1 MADERNEEA
10 AAVPEV
16 VQTAREQPGGAL
28 LPSRSGVLPALPD
41 DIPDADVPALLED
54 IERRVEALPGAFDA
68 ALARRQVVAVN
79 AMAVAMQAR
88 NLRRV
93 TDRALALIEARLAV
107 LMPANPPGRPPQPAG
122 KPDGQLAGS
131 DAAEPERE
139 QTAAPMPADPS
150 GRPSQPAG
158 KPDGQLAGSDTGEPD
173 RGPTTALAPVGPPG
187 RPPQPAGKLDGQ
199 LAGSDAA
206 EPEREQTAAPMPAD
220 PSGRPSQ
227 PAGKPDG
234 QPAGSDAAESGRV
247 QAATPMPADPS
258 GRPPQPAGK
267 PDGQPAGS
275 DAAEPG
281 RVQAATP
288 MPADPSGRPPQP
300 AGKPDGQPAGSD
312 AAEPGRVQAATPMP
326 ADPSG
331 RLPQPA
337 GKPDGQPA
345 SSDAAEPGRVQAA
358 APMPADPSGRPPQ
371 PAGKPDGQP
380 ASSDAAEPG
389 RVQAAAP
396 LPTDPFGRLPQPAGK
411 PDGQPAGSDAREP
424 DRAQLPSARTMRDI
438 RAAHPDPADKHALR
452 ERMDR
457 LENRGAR
464 VSRRALIAE
473 VRREQTEPADAPV
486 VDGLPEPVADT
497 RPLPVVHHADLDEH
511 PLDSGSVDVVA
522 MYASDAQ
529 DDLDPC
535 CPFAETVLRP
545 GGVLLL
551 CCEVGAE
558 EAIKGRVT
566 EDYGDGQP
574 ASLACLQ
581 TLAMVHG
588 DHWWPVLVFVRL
600 GDQAHRPERTAYV
613 GDDERACWRAILADW
628 TYPADGLVCDLC
640 ADDARILGAAD
651 AAKLRAV
658 GLCPDEEQV
667 EHVRAEVAQARGAPQ
682 E

>member
-1 MADERNEEA
+1 MADERHEEA

-28 LPSRSGVLPALPD
+28 LPSRSGVLAALPD
-41 DIPDADVPALLED
+41 DIPDTDVPTLLED

-93 TDRALALIEARLAV
+93 TDRALALVEARLAA
-107 LMPANPPGRPPQPAG
+107 LMPANPPGRPPQPA
-122 KPDGQLAGS
+122 A
-131 DAAEPERE
+131 
-139 QTAAPMPADPS
+139 
-150 GRPSQPAG
+150 
-158 KPDGQLAGSDTGEPD
+158 
-173 RGPTTALAPVGPPG
+173 
-187 RPPQPAGKLDGQ
+187 
-199 LAGSDAA
+199 
-206 EPEREQTAAPMPAD
+206 
-220 PSGRPSQ
+220 
-227 PAGKPDG
+227 KPDG
-234 QPAGSDAAESGRV
+234 QPAGSDAAEPDRV
-247 QAATPMPADPS
+247 QTAVPMPADPP
-258 GRPPQPAGK
+258 GRPPQPVGK

-288 MPADPSGRPPQP
+288 MPADPPGRPPQP
-300 AGKPDGQPAGSD
+300 VGKPDGQPAG
-312 AAEPGRVQAATPMP
+312 
-326 ADPSG
+326 
-331 RLPQPA
+331 
-337 GKPDGQPA
+337 
-345 SSDAAEPGRVQAA
+345 
-358 APMPADPSGRPPQ
+358 
-371 PAGKPDGQP
+371 
-380 ASSDAAEPG
+380 
-389 RVQAAAP
+389 
-396 LPTDPFGRLPQPAGK
+396 F
-411 PDGQPAGSDAREP
+411 DAREP

-473 VRREQTEPADAPV
+473 VRREHAEPADAPE

-497 RPLPVVHHADLDEH
+497 RPLPVVHHADVDEH

-522 MYASDAQ
+522 MYASDAL

-558 EAIKGRVT
+558 EEIKGRVT
-566 EDYGDGQP
+566 EDYDDGQP
-574 ASLACLQ
+574 ASLACLE

-600 GDQAHRPERTAYV
+600 GDEAHLPERTAYV
-613 GDDERACWRAILADW
+613 GDDEQACWRAILADW

-640 ADDARILGAAD
+640 ADDGRILGAAD

-667 EHVRAEVAQARGAPQ
+667 EHVRAEVAQARRVPQ

>member
-93 TDRALALIEARLAV
+93 TDRALALIEARLAA
-107 LMPANPPGRPPQPAG
+107 LMPANPP
-122 KPDGQLAGS
+122 
-131 DAAEPERE
+131 
-139 QTAAPMPADPS
+139 
-150 GRPSQPAG
+150 
-158 KPDGQLAGSDTGEPD
+158 
-173 RGPTTALAPVGPPG
+173 
-187 RPPQPAGKLDGQ
+187 
-199 LAGSDAA
+199 
-206 EPEREQTAAPMPAD
+206 
-220 PSGRPSQ
+220 
-227 PAGKPDG
+227 
-234 QPAGSDAAESGRV
+234 
-247 QAATPMPADPS
+247 

-288 MPADPSGRPPQP
+288 MPADPSGRPSQP
-300 AGKPDGQPAGSD
+300 AGKPDGQPGQPAGSD
-312 AAEPGRVQAATPMP
+312 AAEPCRVQAATPMP

-331 RLPQPA
+331 RPSQP
-337 GKPDGQPA
+337 
-345 SSDAAEPGRVQAA
+345 V
-358 APMPADPSGRPPQ
+358 
-371 PAGKPDGQP
+371 
-380 ASSDAAEPG
+380 
-389 RVQAAAP
+389 
-396 LPTDPFGRLPQPAGK
+396 GK
-411 PDGQPAGSDAREP
+411 PDGQPAGSDARET
-424 DRAQLPSARTMRDI
+424 DLAQLPSARTMRDI

-473 VRREQTEPADAPV
+473 VRREQTEPADAPE

-497 RPLPVVHHADLDEH
+497 RPLPVVHHADVDEH
-511 PLDSGSVDVVA
+511 PLDSGSVDAVA

-558 EAIKGRVT
+558 EEIKRRVT
-566 EDYGDGQP
+566 EDYDDGDP

-588 DHWWPVLVFVRL
+588 DHWWPVLVFVRV

-613 GDDERACWRAILADW
+613 GDDELACWRAMLADW

-640 ADDARILGAAD
+640 ADDGRILGAAD

-667 EHVRAEVAQARGAPQ
+667 EHVRAEVAQARSAPQ

>member
-16 VQTAREQPGGAL
+16 VQIAREQPGGAL
-28 LPSRSGVLPALPD
+28 LPSCSDVLPALPD

-93 TDRALALIEARLAV
+93 TDRALALIEARLAA

-122 KPDGQLAGS
+122 KPDGQPAGS
-131 DAAEPERE
+131 DARE
-139 QTAAPMPADPS
+139 TDRVQPAAPMPADP
-150 GRPSQPAG
+150 P
-158 KPDGQLAGSDTGEPD
+158 
-173 RGPTTALAPVGPPG
+173 
-187 RPPQPAGKLDGQ
+187 
-199 LAGSDAA
+199 
-206 EPEREQTAAPMPAD
+206 
-220 PSGRPSQ
+220 
-227 PAGKPDG
+227 
-234 QPAGSDAAESGRV
+234 
-247 QAATPMPADPS
+247 

-275 DAAEPG
+275 DAAEPD
-281 RVQAATP
+281 RVQPATP
-288 MPADPSGRPPQP
+288 MPADPAGPPSQP
-300 AGKPDGQPAGSD
+300 
-312 AAEPGRVQAATPMP
+312 M
-326 ADPSG
+326 
-331 RLPQPA
+331 
-337 GKPDGQPA
+337 
-345 SSDAAEPGRVQAA
+345 
-358 APMPADPSGRPPQ
+358 
-371 PAGKPDGQP
+371 
-380 ASSDAAEPG
+380 
-389 RVQAAAP
+389 
-396 LPTDPFGRLPQPAGK
+396 GK

-473 VRREQTEPADAPV
+473 VRREQTEPTDAPE
-486 VDGLPEPVADT
+486 VDSLPEPVADT

-511 PLDSGSVDVVA
+511 PLDSGSVDAVA

-566 EDYGDGQP
+566 EDYDGGQP

-613 GDDERACWRAILADW
+613 GDDEQACWRAILADW

-667 EHVRAEVAQARGAPQ
+667 ELVRAEVARARGAPQ

>member
-28 LPSRSGVLPALPD
+28 LPSRSDVLAALPD

-93 TDRALALIEARLAV
+93 TDRALALIEARLAA
-107 LMPANPPGRPPQPAG
+107 LMPANPP
-122 KPDGQLAGS
+122 
-131 DAAEPERE
+131 
-139 QTAAPMPADPS
+139 
-150 GRPSQPAG
+150 
-158 KPDGQLAGSDTGEPD
+158 
-173 RGPTTALAPVGPPG
+173 
-187 RPPQPAGKLDGQ
+187 
-199 LAGSDAA
+199 
-206 EPEREQTAAPMPAD
+206 
-220 PSGRPSQ
+220 
-227 PAGKPDG
+227 
-234 QPAGSDAAESGRV
+234 
-247 QAATPMPADPS
+247 

-275 DAAEPG
+275 DAAEPD
-281 RVQAATP
+281 RLQTAAP
-288 MPADPSGRPPQP
+288 MPADPAGRPSQP

-312 AAEPGRVQAATPMP
+312 AAEPGRLQTATPMP
-326 ADPSG
+326 ADPAG
-331 RLPQPA
+331 RPSQPV

-345 SSDAAEPGRVQAA
+345 GSDAREPGRVQAA
-358 APMPADPSGRPPQ
+358 TPMLADPAGRP
-371 PAGKPDGQP
+371 
-380 ASSDAAEPG
+380 S
-389 RVQAAAP
+389 
-396 LPTDPFGRLPQPAGK
+396 QPAGK
-411 PDGQPAGSDAREP
+411 PDGQPAGSDAREPGRVQAATPMPADPAGRPSQPAGKPDGQPAGFDAREP

-473 VRREQTEPADAPV
+473 VRREQAEPADAPE

-497 RPLPVVHHADLDEH
+497 RPLPVVHHADVDEH
-511 PLDSGSVDVVA
+511 PLDSGSVDAVA
-522 MYASDAQ
+522 MYASDAL

-558 EAIKGRVT
+558 EEIMGRVT
-566 EDYGDGQP
+566 EDYDDGQP
-574 ASLACLQ
+574 ASLACLE

-600 GDQAHRPERTAYV
+600 GDEAHLPERTAYV
-613 GDDERACWRAILADW
+613 GDDEQACWRAILADW

-640 ADDARILGAAD
+640 ADDGRILGAAD

-667 EHVRAEVAQARGAPQ
+667 EHVRAEVAQARGVPQ